1 MSIQPVFL
9 MSDIF
14 PFSAILDFLR
24 DILMQAWL
32 CLAVVLRPIVG
43 DTIVD
48 AFPFIMGG
56 TLVTVGSV
64 ALALGMGL
72 VLGVPMAVLQVYG
85 NALARRLVGLYVWF
99 FRGVPILVLLF
110 LSQGL
115 FLSMGWILEPFLL
128 SCLVMGCISTAYQS
142 QIFRG
147 AIESLPQGQLKAARA
162 LGMRDL
168 TAITCIILP
177 QALRLSIPGWA
188 NEFSILLKDSA
199 VCYLLGTMEIMA
211 RVNAV
216 AQRPDPRLLRRHGG
230 QHGQKHAAW
239 GTERM
244 NEVVLQVKG
253 ISKSL
258 GGKSILDNCSLNMK
272 RGELKVLIGP
282 SGAGK
287 STLLQCI
294 NCLIPPDKG
303 EIILEGEKLD
313 FSNKSKLCAFR
324 AQVGMIF
331 QDFNLFDHLTAEEN
345 VAIALRKVRGMS
357 AAAARERAM
366 DELARV
372 GLARRALLYPAQL
385 SGGQKQRVAMARALA
400 MDPKVILL
408 DEPTSALD
416 PELVGEVLSVI
427 RDLSKGGMTMIM
439 ATHQMDFARA
449 LAHEILFMERGV
461 IIEQGAPETLLAEGS
476 NTRTR
481 DFCAHLLDMGA

>member
-1 MSIQPVFL
+1 
-9 MSDIF
+9 
-14 PFSAILDFLR
+14 
-24 DILMQAWL
+24 
-32 CLAVVLRPIVG
+32 
-43 DTIVD
+43 
-48 AFPFIMGG
+48 
-56 TLVTVGSV
+56 
-64 ALALGMGL
+64 
-72 VLGVPMAVLQVYG
+72 
-85 NALARRLVGLYVWF
+85 
-99 FRGVPILVLLF
+99 
-110 LSQGL
+110 
-115 FLSMGWILEPFLL
+115 
-128 SCLVMGCISTAYQS
+128 
-142 QIFRG
+142 
-147 AIESLPQGQLKAARA
+147 
-162 LGMRDL
+162 
-168 TAITCIILP
+168 
-177 QALRLSIPGWA
+177 
-188 NEFSILLKDSA
+188 
-199 VCYLLGTMEIMA
+199 
-211 RVNAV
+211 
-216 AQRPDPRLLRRHGG
+216 
-230 QHGQKHAAW
+230 
-239 GTERM
+239 M
-244 NEVVLQVKG
+244 NEIVLQVKG

-258 GGKSILDNCSLNMK
+258 GGKSILDNCSLTMK

-294 NCLIPPDKG
+294 NCLIPPDRG

-313 FSNKSKLCAFR
+313 FANKAKLCAFR

-357 AAAARERAM
+357 AAAARRS
-366 DELARV
+366 
-372 GLARRALLYPAQL
+372 LLYPAQL
-385 SGGQKQRVAMARALA
+385 SGGQKQRVAIARALA

-427 RDLSKGGMTMIM
+427 RDLSRGGMTMIM